1 MAVAANTKPVVLPDS
16 FTGEA
21 GWDEWI
27 THFENVADVNGW
39 SAAQKLKWIKVCL
52 TGRAQK
58 AFQRLPEA
66 SRSDYKEAKKAL
78 KARFEPESKKTRY
91 QAEFQTRRKK
101 KFENWADFV
110 RLLADK
116 AFPELQDEARER
128 LALNSYLSQLDQPQ
142 VAFSVKQKRPESL
155 DDAVTATLEME
166 SYVIPKTAPVSS
178 MQEEE
183 SVTASVST
191 QDKLTSLVEKLERGH
206 SYPARERLS
215 MRSADQRRLPMT
227 NPRGGRQAEGLPRSR
242 PPMESR
248 PSTFEGAC
256 WKCGRKGHMARNCQ
270 KPGN

>member
-1 MAVAANTKPVVLPDS
+1 MAVAVNTKPVVLPDS

-39 SAAQKLKWIKVCL
+39 SAAQKLKWIKVRL
-52 TGRAQK
+52 TGQAQK

-66 SRSDYKEAKKAL
+66 SLSDYKEAKKAL

-142 VAFSVKQKRPESL
+142 VAFSVKQKRPESGNGVVCNPENSASFQRAGRRICHGFCKYTGQV
-155 DDAVTATLEME
+155 DKPGGETREGTLLP
-166 SYVIPKTAPVSS
+166 SPGAPVD
-178 MQEEE
+178 
-183 SVTASVST
+183 A
-191 QDKLTSLVEKLERGH
+191 L
-206 SYPARERLS
+206 
-215 MRSADQRRLPMT
+215 
-227 NPRGGRQAEGLPRSR
+227 SR
-242 PPMESR
+242 PEAP
-248 PSTFEGAC
+248 PDD
-256 WKCGRKGHMARNCQ
+256 
-270 KPGN
+270 